1 MPDIFVIVSSYETLS
16 SDPSKC
22 RVEGRSSAAGRTV
35 GDIGWSC
42 NVNFSDNT
50 TQLNAAFIAAAIAEW
65 SIATPPV
72 TVTGG
77 DKKVLLCAA
86 T

>member
-35 GDIGWSC
+35 GDIGSG
-42 NVNFSDNT
+42 S
-50 TQLNAAFIAAAIAEW
+50 
-65 SIATPPV
+65 
-72 TVTGG
+72 